1 MQHHGS
7 AVSAAGS
14 QPGHDLH
21 GGALSHRSAAWLA
34 KAPEIGGIFPHWTEP
49 EQLSTVMLPFPR
61 PFSPTSFLVMAELG
75 MLQVEASQSMI
86 RIVGLSATLPN
97 YTDVAAF
104 LGVNVDTGLFFFDA
118 SYRPVPLEMQFVGVT
133 AKPMH
138 EVRSLMDT
146 IAYNKVQGSLD
157 MAELSIVAS
166 TQVGRAQLLPC
177 RPL

>member
-1 MQHHGS
+1 MVVQCLRLEASQGMICTEGLS
-7 AVSAAGS
+7 AMGLQFGFVAN
-14 QPGHDLH
+14 
-21 GGALSHRSAAWLA
+21 
-34 KAPEIGGIFPHWTEP
+34 APAIIPPSPEP
-49 EQLSTVMLPFPR
+49 EQLPTVMLPFPR
-61 PFSPTSFLVMAELG
+61 PFNPMSFLVMAELW

-146 IAYNKVQGSLD
+146 IAYNKVQGSLA
-157 MAELSIVAS
+157 MANFSIVAS
-166 TQVGRAQLLPC
+166 TQVGRTQLLPC
-177 RPL
+177 RPLW